1 MANRNRGS
9 LKRRRQSLQEQDAE
23 EEEEEA
29 EQEVLSPLE
38 AVRRDLESNTKAI
51 EEVGMKIAKVEGDIA
66 KVEGNIEQVIKDL
79 ERLDAA
85 WQNRQTLKERDR
97 EDLKQERDR
106 MYAREERLGKE
117 KAALRQEKAALRQK
131 EADLREEKAALRKGK
146 AALVAQADEMVEAFG
161 ALSKVPELRWGKT
174 ATKTSKKSTGVP
186 PWFAPDFV
194 IEWRDLFATDSDGVL
209 EVPGALRGDIRRDRL
224 RWIDGNSGTEVPA
237 VVEAMMQVVFK
248 RALDTVL
255 TVLEELTGERIN
267 VDANTECFVPA
278 SSVSTRRA
286 DIVGRV
292 VDDEQ
297 KGFVV
302 EVKTRGSMGYTGSIT
317 QQNVP
322 LIVEGRLARSEG
334 EMDPPDKGVDG
345 CPVTQLCMYMR
356 AHKLKYGILTTYQ
369 RTWFVVAGSR
379 GDGDHKRAWH
389 RGCRPC
395 KVVRVLADNDEP
407 TFRAYPDEMNVRLSS
422 FVASKAEDA
431 RKAAAESRT
440 LQGEPDAEWGSLLC
454 QGRES
459 IARGR
464 GRGCSELK
472 HEIDVN
478 RHLVALQGSVIPRL
492 LYGGA
497 GNNDLLV
504 AITQDDGFD
513 LASKEGRRRA
523 LAAGPQA
530 VSDSAIKALK
540 ALHSAGVTHNDVAPR
555 NLLVSATGAVKFI
568 DLGRATLSKN
578 GEEAFEKA
586 VAADLADLK
595 RSLEEI
601 FAGEVDG

>member
-1 MANRNRGS
+1 
-9 LKRRRQSLQEQDAE
+9 
-23 EEEEEA
+23 
-29 EQEVLSPLE
+29 
-38 AVRRDLESNTKAI
+38 
-51 EEVGMKIAKVEGDIA
+51 
-66 KVEGNIEQVIKDL
+66 
-79 ERLDAA
+79 
-85 WQNRQTLKERDR
+85 
-97 EDLKQERDR
+97 
-106 MYAREERLGKE
+106 
-117 KAALRQEKAALRQK
+117 
-131 EADLREEKAALRKGK
+131 KAALRKEK

-194 IEWRDLFATDSDGVL
+194 IEWRDLFTTDSDGVL

-237 VVEAMMQVVFK
+237 VVEAMIQVVFK

-322 LIVEGRLARSEG
+322 LIVEGRLARSGG

-379 GDGDHKRAWH
+379 GDGDHKEL
-389 RGCRPC
+389 GIE
-395 KVVRVLADNDEP
+395 VVGPVKWCGEPEKYGGVSLLQALLLFAFRVLADNDEP

-440 LQGEPDAEWGSLLC
+440 LQGVRRSGRNKGGSKG
-454 QGRES
+454 QES
-459 IARGR
+459 SGQANQDTAAYSITLRMSR
-464 GRGCSELK
+464 S
-472 HEIDVN
+472 N
-478 RHLVALQGSVIPRL
+478 MFSVL
-492 LYGGA
+492 GGA
-497 GNNDLLV
+497 GIGCRNQTLNGV
-504 AITQDDGFD
+504 PCF
-513 LASKEGRRRA
+513 
-523 LAAGPQA
+523 
-530 VSDSAIKALK
+530 VKA
-540 ALHSAGVTHNDVAPR
+540 
-555 NLLVSATGAVKFI
+555 
-568 DLGRATLSKN
+568 
-578 GEEAFEKA
+578 
-586 VAADLADLK
+586 
-595 RSLEEI
+595 
-601 FAGEVDG
+601 